1 VARPSLVGAYE
12 ARGGQGTPPHWT
24 GHLDTTFVCPPPSK
38 EVPPTMALSAL
49 PAPGSS
55 RRRLP
60 LRPYLYLVP
69 ALTTI
74 FLFTLLPVIYTVITA
89 FTNYNLYSLKKT
101 TYFLG
106 LPIPTTFVGL
116 RNFQQLL
123 APDSPFSQVFFPVFA
138 WTVIFAVVT
147 SVINYFLGFFLAV
160 LLNNPHLPERAI
172 YRTLLI
178 VPWALPGTITILIW
192 QGMFNQTFG
201 PIDAFL
207 NSVGLPSVP
216 WLSDPMGARI
226 AILIVN
232 LWLGF
237 PFNMIVCLGGLQSI
251 GADIY
256 QAAEVDGA
264 TAGQRLRLITL
275 PLVFQVTMPML
286 IGAFS
291 FNLMNFGVVYL
302 LTAGG
307 PPRSDTSFA
316 GATDVLATFIYNL
329 TLTFSRYDKAAALGI
344 IVFLIAAVLSLIGF
358 RLSGAFKEVQL

>member
-1 VARPSLVGAYE
+1 
-12 ARGGQGTPPHWT
+12 
-24 GHLDTTFVCPPPSK
+24 
-38 EVPPTMALSAL
+38 
-49 PAPGSS
+49 
-55 RRRLP
+55 
-60 LRPYLYLVP
+60 
-69 ALTTI
+69 
-74 FLFTLLPVIYTVITA
+74 
-89 FTNYNLYSLKKT
+89 
-101 TYFLG
+101 
-106 LPIPTTFVGL
+106 VGL